1 MPEFPSARFPQPPQP
16 PGDPLTLPQ
25 LLDLVEKAVCG
36 DQRLSQQLFN
46 AFMQMRL
53 QPRTPPNERALA
65 DVLIRV
71 LIGERSP
78 ALDELEEE
86 DVLPVRQLLDR
97 LQPTQKK
104 TGS

>member
-1 MPEFPSARFPQPPQP
+1 MPEFHPPPASGPPASP

-25 LLDLVEKAVCG
+25 LLELVEKAARG

-53 QPRTPPNERALA
+53 QPRTPPNERTLA

-78 ALDELEEE
+78 SLSELDTDDVTPVSELIE
-86 DVLPVRQLLDR
+86 R
-97 LQPTQKK
+97 LKN
-104 TGS
+104 